1 MADKLFELEI
11 VTPQKTVFKGNA
23 KAVTVPGT
31 VSGFQIL
38 FNHAPIVSSLEMG
51 VVRVESDD
59 STKLFTITS
68 GFVENQKNVSS
79 IIVEEAI
86 SADDKTKE
94 EVEKENSELQQKL
107 ADSED
112 RAEKE
117 IIKQKMKFNNI
128 LLKTI
133 VSSN

>member
-68 GFVENQKNVSS
+68 GFVENQKNVTS

-117 IIKQKMKFNNI
+117 ILKQKMKFNNI